1 MATPG
6 GPPTGTK
13 SVISPKQ
20 NTDLTFSKEVMHKLA
35 LLFYLKSLM
44 YKIMPFILKFILSW
58 TPVTKTYRLDRRA
71 VK

>member
-20 NTDLTFSKEVMHKLA
+20 NTDLTFSKRSDA
-35 LLFYLKSLM
+35 QTSTPLLFE
-44 YKIMPFILKFILSW
+44 IIN
-58 TPVTKTYRLDRRA
+58 V
-71 VK
+71 

>member
-20 NTDLTFSKEVMHKLA
+20 STDLTFSKEVMHTLA

-44 YKIMPFILKFILSW
+44 YKIMLFYSEVYTFMDSSSLN
-58 TPVTKTYRLDRRA
+58 VQAR
-71 VK
+71 